1 MYAYRKPYDY
11 KAHPPRQ
18 IMWWDGPLTYN
29 ALPGFSANLD
39 FVDIVQG
46 TDNKYCYVS
55 FNVKYVVGTA
65 NSETATLTAYACN
78 VNRNQ
83 VPGLQ

>member
-39 FVDIVQG
+39 FVDIIQG

-55 FNVKYVVGTA
+55 FNVKYVVGMA
-65 NSETATLTAYACN
+65 NSETATLTASACN

-83 VPGLQ
+83 VPGLR